1 MRLLIAGPTASGKT
15 ALAVRV
21 ARRLGGVVINADS
34 MQVYRDLAILTARP
48 TPQEQEGAPHLMFGE
63 VDAAE
68 NFSVGR
74 WLAAVAPLLKRF
86 EAEGRPVVL
95 CGGTGLYFTAATRG
109 LSDIPAVPEDVRAAV
124 RSELEGLAPH
134 EIYARLRALD
144 PLTAGRLKPSDPQRL
159 TRALEVFRA
168 TGRPLA
174 GFQDARLPPLLAEG
188 TWRGVFLGV
197 EREALYGRINRRF
210 EAMMAAGALD
220 EARALMARGL
230 DPALPAMRA
239 HGAPG
244 LMAHLRGEASLDA
257 AIARGQA
264 DTRHYAKRQ
273 YTWARHQLPGFA
285 WAHDGEE
292 AEAALLGAHRT
303 RATEASQSERT

>member
-15 ALAVRV
+15 ALAVRL
-21 ARRLGGVVINADS
+21 ARRIGAVVVNADS

-48 TPQEQEGAPHLMFGE
+48 GPEEQAGVDHLLFGC

-74 WLAAVAPLLKRF
+74 WLAALAPILARC

-95 CGGTGLYFTAATRG
+95 CGGTGLYFTAATQG
-109 LSDIPAVPEDVRAAV
+109 LSDIPAVPDALRAEVRA
-124 RSELEGLAPH
+124 ELDGLAPH
-134 EIYARLRALD
+134 EIFARLRAVD
-144 PLTAGRLKPSDPQRL
+144 PLTAARLRPSDPQRL

-168 TGRPLA
+168 SGRPLA
-174 GFQDARLPPLLAEG
+174 AFQDARRPPLLAPG
-188 TWRGVFLGV
+188 TWRGVFLAV
-197 EREALYGRINRRF
+197 ERDELYARINRRF

-220 EARALMARGL
+220 EARALAARGL

-244 LMAHLRGEASLDA
+244 LIAHLRGEMSLDE
-257 AIARGQA
+257 AIAKGQA

-273 YTWARHQLPGFA
+273 FTWARRQLPGFV
-285 WAHDGEE
+285 WAHDAEE
-292 AEAALLGAHRT
+292 AEAALTG
-303 RATEASQSERT
+303 

>member
-15 ALAVRV
+15 ALAVRL
-21 ARRLGGVVINADS
+21 AKRLGGVVINADS

-48 TPQEQEGAPHLMFGE
+48 TPQEQDGAPHLLFGE

-74 WLAAVAPLLKRF
+74 WLAALAPLLARF
-86 EAEGRPVVL
+86 EAEGTPVVL
-95 CGGTGLYFTAATRG
+95 CGGTGLYFTAATQG
-109 LSDIPAVPEDVRAAV
+109 VSDIPPVPDATRAAV
-124 RSELEGLAPH
+124 RAELAGLPPH

-144 PLTAGRLKPSDPQRL
+144 PLTAARLKPSDPQRL

-168 TGRPLA
+168 AGRPLA
-174 GFQDARLPPLLAEG
+174 AFQDARRPPALAPG

-197 EREALYGRINRRF
+197 DREALYGRIDRRF
-210 EAMMAAGALD
+210 DAMIAAGALD
-220 EARALMARGL
+220 EVRALAARRL

-239 HGAPG
+239 HGVPG
-244 LMAHLRGEASLDA
+244 LLAYLAGETTLEA
-257 AIARGQA
+257 AVARGKA

-273 YTWARHQLPGFA
+273 FTWARHQLPGFV
-285 WAHDGEE
+285 WTHDADE
-292 AEAALLGAHRT
+292 AEAALLG
-303 RATEASQSERT
+303 

>member
-15 ALAVRV
+15 ALAIRL
-21 ARRLGGVVINADS
+21 AKRRGGVVINADS

-48 TPQEQEGAPHLMFGE
+48 TAQEQAGVPHRLFGE
-63 VDAAE
+63 IDAAE

-74 WLAAVAPLLKRF
+74 WLAAVAPLIASE
-86 EAEGRPVVL
+86 EARGRAVVL
-95 CGGTGLYFTAATRG
+95 CGGTGLYFSALTQG
-109 LSDIPAVPEDVRAAV
+109 LSDIPAVPEATRAQVRA
-124 RSELEGLAPH
+124 ELDGLAPH
-134 EIYARLRALD
+134 LIHARLREVD
-144 PLTAGRLKPSDPQRL
+144 PLTAARLKPSDPQRL

-174 GFQDARLPPLLAEG
+174 SFQDARQPPLLAPG

-197 EREALYGRINRRF
+197 ERDALYRRIDRRF
-210 EAMMAAGALD
+210 EAMMAAGAL
-220 EARALMARGL
+220 EEVRALAARGL

-239 HGAPG
+239 HGVPG
-244 LMAHLRGEASLDA
+244 LIAHLRGETTLEA

-273 YTWARHQLPGFA
+273 FTWARHQLPGFA
-285 WAHDGEE
+285 WAHDAGE
-292 AEAALLGAHRT
+292 AEAALAG
-303 RATEASQSERT
+303 

>member
-15 ALAVRV
+15 ALAVRL
-21 ARRLGGVVINADS
+21 ARRLGGVVVNADS
-34 MQVYRDLAILTARP
+34 MQIYRDLAILTARP
-48 TPQEQEGAPHLMFGE
+48 TPQEQDGVPHLLFGA

-74 WLAAVAPLLKRF
+74 WLAALAPVLARCD
-86 EAEGRPVVL
+86 AAGTPVVL
-95 CGGTGLYFTAATRG
+95 CGGTGLYFTAATQG
-109 LSDIPAVPEDVRAAV
+109 VSDIPPVPDATRAAV
-124 RSELEGLAPH
+124 RAELEGLPPH

-144 PLTAGRLKPSDPQRL
+144 PLTAARLKPSDPQRL
-159 TRALEVFRA
+159 TRALEVLRA

-174 GFQDARLPPLLAEG
+174 GFQDARQPPALAPG
-188 TWRGVFLGV
+188 SWRGVFLGV

-220 EARALMARGL
+220 EACALAARGL

-239 HGAPG
+239 HGVPG
-244 LMAHLRGEASLDA
+244 LIAHLRGETTLAEA
-257 AIARGQA
+257 VARGQA

-273 YTWARHQLPGFA
+273 FTWARHQLPGFA
-285 WAHDGEE
+285 WAHDAHE
-292 AEAALLGAHRT
+292 AEAALLG
-303 RATEASQSERT
+303 